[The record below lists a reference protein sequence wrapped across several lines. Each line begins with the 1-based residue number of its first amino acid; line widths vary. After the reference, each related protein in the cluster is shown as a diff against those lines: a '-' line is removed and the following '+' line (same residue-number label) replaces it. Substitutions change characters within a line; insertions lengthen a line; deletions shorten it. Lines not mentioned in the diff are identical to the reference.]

1 MTEDIQQRVDYFVKQ
16 LIGPIAL
23 AAAFEVFIQT
33 QDRAPLLTWI
43 ANGAILAYI
52 FGRFYKDS
60 SVHELKWSAALSGLT
75 ITLIAAISKIFVFK
89 EIWYVFNAFTEPLI
103 VATIMGGAAY
113 VAGTLVKKS
122 THFVWSIKKG
132 GES

>member
-16 LIGPIAL
+16 LLGPIAL
-23 AAAFEVFIQT
+23 AAAFEVFVQT

-43 ANGAILAYI
+43 ANAAILAYI

-60 SVHELKWSAALSGLT
+60 SVHELKWAAALSGVVISL
-75 ITLIAAISKIFVFK
+75 ITAVAKIIFFK

-103 VATIMGGAAY
+103 VAAIMGSVAY
-113 VAGTLVKKS
+113 VAGTLMRKS
-122 THFVWSIKKG
+122 AHFVWSIKKG